1 MEKKRNLLIIF
12 IAVFQ
17 IAFLIVI
24 TVFAKQADYTLMD
37 WRWVPVI
44 FLFLCGVAD
53 AILISYIV
61 QMRERK
67 DMEQKNIL
75 LNQELENQLEHYN
88 TIIKR
93 LENTARFRHDFRNQ
107 MQTIYILIE
116 RKEYQEANDMLEALS
131 RNIQEAEI

>member
-1 MEKKRNLLIIF
+1 MERKRNILIIF

-17 IAFLIVI
+17 IFFLVVI
-24 TVFAKQADYTLMD
+24 TGFAKAADYTLMD

-44 FLFLCGVAD
+44 FLFLCVVAD
-53 AILISYIV
+53 VILISYIM

-67 DMEQKNIL
+67 DMEQKNL
-75 LNQELENQLEHYN
+75 LMNQELENQLRHYN
-88 TIIKR
+88 AVIQR

-116 RKEYQEANDMLEALS
+116 RKEYQEASDMLEALS
-131 RNIQEAEI
+131 KSIQEAQI